1 MKRNVI
7 LSDSREVPL
16 LLFLWK
22 WKVVTTAALTLKFFQ
37 ECSGKTAY
45 NRLLSL
51 RHAGL
56 IQIRSDGPGQK
67 FVYALERKGFDAIGE
82 HLPPLKEKGYK
93 SEQIGHD
100 LVVSAFHL
108 GDWLLDTPEA
118 ATLFSEQQLR
128 RIYPDMYPDWVPR
141 SEIHRPDGYTR
152 ILIGDHPAT
161 VAIEVELSA
170 KRNADYLKIAEFYSY
185 YQTIARVLWLVP
197 RRSMA
202 VSIQERLNK
211 SHNSN
216 ISPHNF
222 IMLEDFQKLG
232 WHAGI
237 EFGQDQ
243 GKSVM
248 TLLAGKLPE
257 KPTISAGVVP
267 SLALL
272 DTRKSPHTSR
282 VYRPYQFG
290 DFRD

>member
-1 MKRNVI
+1 MSRNVI
-7 LSDSREVPL
+7 LSESREVPL

-22 WKVVTTAALTLKFFQ
+22 WKVLSTAALTLKFFQ
-37 ECSGKTAY
+37 GCSGKTAY

-67 FVYALERKGFDAIGE
+67 FVCALHRKGFDAISE
-82 HLPPLKEKGYK
+82 YLPPLKEKGFK

-100 LVVSAFHL
+100 LVVSAFQL
-108 GDWLLDTPEA
+108 GDWLLDKPEG

-152 ILIGDHPAT
+152 TLIGDHLAT
-161 VAIEVELSA
+161 IAIEVELSA
-170 KRNADYLKIAEFYSY
+170 KRDADYLKVAEFYSY

-202 VSIQERLNK
+202 LSIQERVNK
-211 SHNSN
+211 SHNA
-216 ISPHNF
+216 ITSPHNF
-222 IMLEDFQKLG
+222 VLLEEFQKLG

-237 EFGQDQ
+237 LLGQDQ

-248 TLLAGKLPE
+248 SFLAGKLPE
-257 KPTISAGVVP
+257 KPPILSGAVP

-272 DTRKSPHTSR
+272 DTRKSPHTSS
-282 VYRPYQFG
+282 VYRSYQFG